1 MHRIINTRYGEV
13 MLKQYFE
20 TDNKTGIDLYIGDNY
35 DQFIGEF
42 DYIDLNS
49 SDEVLED
56 YACKCIESENSKYF
70 Q

>member
-1 MHRIINTRYGEV
+1 MHRIIDTRYGEV

-20 TDNKTGIDLYIGDNY
+20 VDNKTGIDMYIGDNY
-35 DQFIGEF
+35 DQFIEEF

-56 YACKCIESENSKYF
+56 YACKCIEQENNRYY